1 MYDPKEDS
9 SRRYLWE
16 ELVLV
21 IASWNLPGCIRGD
34 FNVTWF
40 SSERLGREGFMS
52 TLVKFSDFIAEN
64 RLVDI
69 LLSGEG
75 GIFT

>member
-21 IASWNLPGCIRGD
+21 IAWWNLSWCIRGD

-40 SSERLGREGFMS
+40 SSEHLGMGRFMS
-52 TLVKFSDFIAEN
+52 ILVKFSDFIVEN
-64 RLVDI
+64 RLEDI
-69 LLSGEG
+69 PLSG